1 MKFLVAVEKFKSNIL
16 KIVIVFAT
24 ITLYFSLFERFFYS
38 HNRNQL
44 NLTIDIYSMYNYV
57 NIGVSLLL
65 YSYQSFSLVAFVN
78 LLKVIYLC
86 LVTTL
91 GKE

>member
-1 MKFLVAVEKFKSNIL
+1 MKFLVAVEKYKSNIL

-44 NLTIDIYSMYNYV
+44 NLTIDIYSM
-57 NIGVSLLL
+57 
-65 YSYQSFSLVAFVN
+65 
-78 LLKVIYLC
+78 
-86 LVTTL
+86 
-91 GKE
+91 